1 MSACCDEKLFEWK
14 PRLLIRMD
22 YTYDRKAEDFI
33 DSAVVMSRNSNSK
46 ALISQKSNGQ
56 TTRKKM
62 HYVLWP
68 FVFGV
73 NLYDFLGL
81 CHLVPTHTLHLSRP
95 FLMSTSTFQVF
106 QKTQTGL

>member
-1 MSACCDEKLFEWK
+1 MSATINLVYEATPSIITSHGTSPNAW
-14 PRLLIRMD
+14 
-22 YTYDRKAEDFI
+22 EDFI

-46 ALISQKSNGQ
+46 ALISQASYNIIPLM
-56 TTRKKM
+56 KKM
-62 HYVLWP
+62 RYVLWP

-106 QKTQTGL
+106 QKTQTGR